1 MCSASKSW
9 LPGYFLQCFEL
20 ISIRTHD
27 GVALYWLVSRPEMSQ
42 RVVWSSPLCVG
53 RTRFLPS
60 SLFVA
65 IPQERWRIFLWLLSH
80 PLSRFDIRTLTRCWT
95 DWIWRSYKIRICIP
109 KPGVIV
115 DCMEEGE
122 LPSTRSNTPWSP
134 PTRPTVPPPG
144 LSYGTQSAAGV
155 APHAMVWY
163 GMAPHAALLGTI
175 MASSGPAPVLWRS
188 FKLAILTVVLSIHNP
203 HQHALKMKC
212 RVGILCLCSHCPPY
226 LIQRGEG
233 DDPMLYKLLQKGCA
247 SHSMSTVDQNHPSR
261 PSKSVVSRL
270 LGIFNEQP
278 DMYYHSK
285 ALSSI
290 YLDCFYGPI

>member
-1 MCSASKSW
+1 MSCLQPVPTLLDRRPPDPPSPPLASHMA
-9 LPGYFLQCFEL
+9 P
-20 ISIRTHD
+20 R
-27 GVALYWLVSRPEMSQ
+27 A
-42 RVVWSSPLCVG
+42 
-53 RTRFLPS
+53 
-60 SLFVA
+60 
-65 IPQERWRIFLWLLSH
+65 PQGWLLM
-80 PLSRFDIRTLTRCWT
+80 P
-95 DWIWRSYKIRICIP
+95 
-109 KPGVIV
+109 
-115 DCMEEGE
+115 
-122 LPSTRSNTPWSP
+122 
-134 PTRPTVPPPG
+134 
-144 LSYGTQSAAGV
+144 
-155 APHAMVWY
+155 WY
-163 GMAPHAALLGTI
+163 GMVWLL
-175 MASSGPAPVLWRS
+175 MPPYLAQLWPLHCPPRCFGGA

-278 DMYYHSK
+278 DMHYHSK
-285 ALSSI
+285 ASI

>member
-1 MCSASKSW
+1 MISAH
-9 LPGYFLQCFEL
+9 QAH
-20 ISIRTHD
+20 R
-27 GVALYWLVSRPEMSQ
+27 
-42 RVVWSSPLCVG
+42 
-53 RTRFLPS
+53 
-60 SLFVA
+60 
-65 IPQERWRIFLWLLSH
+65 
-80 PLSRFDIRTLTRCWT
+80 
-95 DWIWRSYKIRICIP
+95 
-109 KPGVIV
+109 
-115 DCMEEGE
+115 
-122 LPSTRSNTPWSP
+122 
-134 PTRPTVPPPG
+134 PPPG

-212 RVGILCLCSHCPPY
+212 RVGILCLCSHC

-278 DMYYHSK
+278 DMHYHSK

>member
-1 MCSASKSW
+1 MH
-9 LPGYFLQCFEL
+9 
-20 ISIRTHD
+20 R
-27 GVALYWLVSRPEMSQ
+27 
-42 RVVWSSPLCVG
+42 
-53 RTRFLPS
+53 
-60 SLFVA
+60 
-65 IPQERWRIFLWLLSH
+65 
-80 PLSRFDIRTLTRCWT
+80 
-95 DWIWRSYKIRICIP
+95 
-109 KPGVIV
+109 
-115 DCMEEGE
+115 
-122 LPSTRSNTPWSP
+122 
-134 PTRPTVPPPG
+134 PPPG

-175 MASSGPAPVLWRS
+175 MASSGPAPVLWGS

-278 DMYYHSK
+278 DMHYHSK